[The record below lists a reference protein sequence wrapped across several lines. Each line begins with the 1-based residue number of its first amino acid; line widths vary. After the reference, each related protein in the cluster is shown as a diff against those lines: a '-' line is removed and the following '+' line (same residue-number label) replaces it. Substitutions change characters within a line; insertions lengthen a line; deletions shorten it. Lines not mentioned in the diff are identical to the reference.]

1 VASLAR
7 FLPSFFCSFCRA
19 TALGPSATSAALSDI
34 LSLPSRFLIRD
45 RGGKRGFYALRS
57 RLSRPLSVPASQA
70 VPVTSHRGPS
80 SDSRIARA
88 KTLLERG
95 FIPVQLVVFSSVVL
109 RR

>member
-1 VASLAR
+1 
-7 FLPSFFCSFCRA
+7 
-19 TALGPSATSAALSDI
+19 LSDI

-80 SDSRIARA
+80 SDSRIAGLR
-88 KTLLERG
+88 LCLREVL
-95 FIPVQLVVFSSVVL
+95 FLVQLVVFSSVVL